1 MVVYIIVGMVVAL
14 SIVGGFTWAVFAV
27 KKRKKVELESSKQ
40 RLLNHMVEEEEVE
53 EETIDNIMHKK
64 RKSSFFIFPNHLL
77 RSNMLNKKLFT
88 WE

>member
-64 RKSSFFIFPNHLL
+64 RKSSFSQIIYFDL
-77 RSNMLNKKLFT
+77 T
-88 WE
+88 C